1 MAGIIHVLDSETI
14 DKIAAGEVVEKP
26 SSVVKEL
33 VENAIDSGA
42 DKIAVEIKEGG
53 ISFIRVTDNGCG
65 IAKEDLEPAF
75 LRHATSKI
83 QSAEDLN
90 SISSLGFRGEALS
103 SISAVSQVEMITK
116 KQNNMLGTRVCCNGG
131 VMEAPEDVGAPDG
144 TTVLVR
150 NLFYNTPVRKKFL
163 HSSTTEGSYIF
174 ELMQHIALSHPE
186 VSISF
191 IQNGQTRF
199 FTSGNNNLKDVIYR
213 LYGKDTIQQILPV
226 DADRDGIHIHGFIG
240 KPVLGRA
247 TRNYETFFVNG
258 RYVKSKV
265 ISSAVEEG
273 YKTFLMQHK
282 YPFAILHFTIDGED
296 IDVNVHPTK
305 MEIRIMNPIPFCA
318 FVKETV
324 TSVLNEVSL
333 IRNYTDVDSEKDAIK
348 APNVSHA
355 PEPFE
360 KNRLRMETQNQ
371 ATLTDGEIAGVNSNL
386 QKNTQNLQ
394 DIQSTSGIQ
403 RTPDIQRIPSV
414 QAGSNTQAM
423 QELQGAPDTQ
433 NTQSMQGI
441 QNTQSMQDMQPLQ
454 DMQNIVRE
462 QPDYQI
468 NKIIGNSIPKQTII
482 TENYKTGDN
491 IIKQEQTP
499 VIKKAE
505 QMELFSR
512 ALEEADDNTLTGLR
526 IIGQVFETYWIVE
539 FEDNIYFVDQHAA
552 HEKVNYEEFVDK
564 LNKKQNAT
572 QMLMPPLVI
581 SLSMTEMDIYHKYE
595 DYFVKLGFEIEPFG
609 GDELSMRGIP
619 TDLYGT
625 DAKDLFLTVLDEL
638 AESPVRG
645 TPDVILLKIASM
657 SCKAAVKGNQKIS
670 YEEAK
675 VLLKRLFSLENPYH
689 CPHGRPT
696 MFSMSKQEIDKKI
709 KRIV

>member
-131 VMEAPEDVGAPDG
+131 VLEAPEDIGAPDG

-163 HSSTTEGSYIF
+163 HSSTTEGSYIY

-324 TSVLNEVSL
+324 ASVLNEVSL
-333 IRNYTDVDSEKDAIK
+333 IRNYTDVDSEKEAVK
-348 APNVSHA
+348 VPNVSHA

-360 KNRLRMETQNQ
+360 KNRLKM
-371 ATLTDGEIAGVNSNL
+371 TDFDIAGANTNL
-386 QKNTQNLQ
+386 QKNTQDLQ
-394 DIQSTSGIQ
+394 
-403 RTPDIQRIPSV
+403 DIQRIPGV

-423 QELQGAPDTQ
+423 QELQGAQNTQDTQ
-433 NTQSMQGI
+433 NIQDVQSI
-441 QNTQSMQDMQPLQ
+441 QPLQ
-454 DMQNIVRE
+454 NMQNIVRE
-462 QPDYQI
+462 QTDYQI
-468 NKIIGNSIPKQTII
+468 NKIIGNSIPRQTII

-491 IIKQEQTP
+491 IIKHEQTP
-499 VIKKAE
+499 IIKKAE

-512 ALEEADDNTLTGLR
+512 ALEEADDNTLTGLK

-581 SLSMTEMDIYHKYE
+581 SLSMPEMDIYHKYQN
-595 DYFVKLGFEIEPFG
+595 YFVKLGFEIEPFG
-609 GDELSMRGIP
+609 GDELSIRGIP

>member
-1 MAGIIHVLDSETI
+1 M
-14 DKIAAGEVVEKP
+14 
-26 SSVVKEL
+26 
-33 VENAIDSGA
+33 
-42 DKIAVEIKEGG
+42 
-53 ISFIRVTDNGCG
+53 
-65 IAKEDLEPAF
+65 
-75 LRHATSKI
+75 
-83 QSAEDLN
+83 
-90 SISSLGFRGEALS
+90 
-103 SISAVSQVEMITK
+103 
-116 KQNNMLGTRVCCNGG
+116 
-131 VMEAPEDVGAPDG
+131 
-144 TTVLVR
+144 VR

-163 HSSTTEGSYIF
+163 HSSTTEGSYIY

-318 FVKETV
+318 FAKETV
-324 TSVLNEVSL
+324 ASVLNEVSL
-333 IRNYTDVDSEKDAIK
+333 IRNYTDVDSEKEAVK
-348 APNVSHA
+348 VPNVSHA

-360 KNRLRMETQNQ
+360 KNRLKM
-371 ATLTDGEIAGVNSNL
+371 TDYDIAGANTNL
-386 QKNTQNLQ
+386 QKNTQDLQ
-394 DIQSTSGIQ
+394 DIQ
-403 RTPDIQRIPSV
+403 RTPSV

-423 QELQGAPDTQ
+423 QELHDAQNTQDTQ
-433 NTQSMQGI
+433 NIQGVQDSQSI
-441 QNTQSMQDMQPLQ
+441 HPLQ
-454 DMQNIVRE
+454 NMQNIVRE
-462 QPDYQI
+462 QSDYQI

-491 IIKQEQTP
+491 IIKHEQTP
-499 VIKKAE
+499 IIKKAE

-512 ALEEADDNTLTGLR
+512 ALEEADDNTLTGLK
-526 IIGQVFETYWIVE
+526 IIGPVFETSWIVE

-581 SLSMTEMDIYHKYE
+581 SLSMPEMDIYHKYQ

>member
-1 MAGIIHVLDSETI
+1 M
-14 DKIAAGEVVEKP
+14 
-26 SSVVKEL
+26 
-33 VENAIDSGA
+33 ENAIDSGA

-131 VMEAPEDVGAPDG
+131 VLEAPEDIGAPDG

-163 HSSTTEGSYIF
+163 HSSTTEGSYIY

-324 TSVLNEVSL
+324 ASVLNEVSL
-333 IRNYTDVDSEKDAIK
+333 IRNYTDVDSEKEAVK
-348 APNVSHA
+348 VPNVSHA

-360 KNRLRMETQNQ
+360 KNRLKM
-371 ATLTDGEIAGVNSNL
+371 TDCDIAGANTNL
-386 QKNTQNLQ
+386 QKNTQ
-394 DIQSTSGIQ
+394 D
-403 RTPDIQRIPSV
+403 
-414 QAGSNTQAM
+414 TQ
-423 QELQGAPDTQ
+423 DTQ
-433 NTQSMQGI
+433 NIQGVQDAQSI
-441 QNTQSMQDMQPLQ
+441 QPLQ
-454 DMQNIVRE
+454 NMQNIVRE
-462 QPDYQI
+462 QTDYQI
-468 NKIIGNSIPKQTII
+468 NKIIGNSIPRQTII
-482 TENYKTGDN
+482 AGNYKTGDN
-491 IIKQEQTP
+491 IIKHEQTP
-499 VIKKAE
+499 IIKKAE

-512 ALEEADDNTLTGLR
+512 ALEEADDNTLTGLK

-581 SLSMTEMDIYHKYE
+581 SLSMPEMDIYHKYQ

-609 GDELSMRGIP
+609 GDELSIRGIP

-675 VLLKRLFSLENPYH
+675 ALLKRLFSLENPYH

>member
-116 KQNNMLGTRVCCNGG
+116 KHNNMLGTRVCCNGG
-131 VMEAPEDVGAPDG
+131 VLEAPEDIGAPDG

-163 HSSTTEGSYIF
+163 HSSTTEGSYIY

-213 LYGKDTIQQILPV
+213 LYGKDTIQQILSV

-258 RYVKSKV
+258 RYVKSKM

-324 TSVLNEVSL
+324 ASVLNEVSL
-333 IRNYTDVDSEKDAIK
+333 IRNYTDVDSEKEAVK
-348 APNVSHA
+348 VPNVSHA

-360 KNRLRMETQNQ
+360 KNRLKM
-371 ATLTDGEIAGVNSNL
+371 TDCDIAGTNTNL
-386 QKNTQNLQ
+386 QKNTQ
-394 DIQSTSGIQ
+394 D
-403 RTPDIQRIPSV
+403 
-414 QAGSNTQAM
+414 TQ
-423 QELQGAPDTQ
+423 DTQ
-433 NTQSMQGI
+433 NIQGVQDAQSI
-441 QNTQSMQDMQPLQ
+441 QPLQ
-454 DMQNIVRE
+454 NMQNIVRE
-462 QPDYQI
+462 QTDYQI

-491 IIKQEQTP
+491 VIKHEQTP
-499 VIKKAE
+499 IIKKAE

-512 ALEEADDNTLTGLR
+512 ALEEADDNTLTGLK

-581 SLSMTEMDIYHKYE
+581 SLSMPEMDIYHKYQ
-595 DYFVKLGFEIEPFG
+595 DYFAKLGFEIEPFG
-609 GDELSMRGIP
+609 GDELSIRGVP

-625 DAKDLFLTVLDEL
+625 DAKDLFLTVLDEI

>member
-213 LYGKDTIQQILPV
+213 LYGKDTVQQILPV

-324 TSVLNEVSL
+324 ASVLNEVSL

-360 KNRLRMETQNQ
+360 KNRLKMETQNQ
-371 ATLTDGEIAGVNSNL
+371 APLTDSEIAGVNRNL

-433 NTQSMQGI
+433 NTQSMQGV
-441 QNTQSMQDMQPLQ
+441 QNTQSMQPLQ

-512 ALEEADDNTLTGLR
+512 ALEEADYNTLTGLK

-581 SLSMTEMDIYHKYE
+581 SLSMTEMAIYHKYE

-638 AESPVRG
+638 AEAPVRG